1 MGLVEILDAVELV
14 FLRWHGVGAAEED
27 DAQQKEDDMEWRF
40 YHGAKIR
47 KKMKGK
53 RKTDYLSL
61 NSNFFGKKCENMPEM
76 LYISW
81 SVKKH
86 IKF

>member
-14 FLRWHGVGAAEED
+14 LLRWHGVGAAEED

-47 KKMKGK
+47 KKNEREEKN
-53 RKTDYLSL
+53 RL
-61 NSNFFGKKCENMPEM
+61 F
-76 LYISW
+76 
-81 SVKKH
+81 V
-86 IKF
+86 IK